1 MTREQ
6 SVTGFECKGTR
17 KSRNIFLFL
26 DVHSITNYGAIA
38 GVGIIGKKRRKDWR
52 NLWTVFPNAF
62 VFSSLFPTPSFKYWI
77 SGALLLDFQSRVGA
91 WGAVHYITTT
101 TFSPTLPLRYLS
113 KTHNKRTSF
122 TSISEGGT
130 KLVTGNQYQSPG
142 PRNALISSV
151 CGFPFL
157 ENGLEHRKFYDNC

>member
-1 MTREQ
+1 MTREK

-38 GVGIIGKKRRKDWR
+38 GVGIIGKKRQKDWR

-101 TFSPTLPLRYLS
+101 TFSPTFPLRYLS
-113 KTHNKRTSF
+113 KSRNKRTSF
-122 TSISEGGT
+122 TLISEGGT
-130 KLVTGNQYQSPG
+130 KLVTGNQYQSPAIQRLWVSLFRERVG
-142 PRNALISSV
+142 T
-151 CGFPFL
+151 
-157 ENGLEHRKFYDNC
+157 

>member
-122 TSISEGGT
+122 TPISEGGT

-157 ENGLEHRKFYDNC
+157 ENGSEHRKFYDNC

>member
-1 MTREQ
+1 MT
-6 SVTGFECKGTR
+6 GCECKATR
-17 KSRNIFLFL
+17 KLRNIFLFL
-26 DVHSITNYGAIA
+26 DVHSTTNYGVIA
-38 GVGIIGKKRRKDWR
+38 GVGIIRKKRRKDWR
-52 NLWTVFPNAF
+52 KLWTVFPTS
-62 VFSSLFPTPSFKYWI
+62 FSARFSLLPRLNIEFLKLCYLILNFG
-77 SGALLLDFQSRVGA
+77 SGV

-157 ENGLEHRKFYDNC
+157 ENGSEHRKFYDNC